1 MNARKTWAAA
11 IAVAAVGTLGL
22 AGCSGGSGGSGSDE
36 DTLTMWHNSTTGDG
50 KAYWE
55 EVGAAFEE
63 ETGVA
68 VNITSLQNEDL
79 DGKLQT
85 AANSGDMPDV
95 FLARGGGKT
104 AAMVDAGVVKDL
116 TDLISDDT
124 HTAIGDAAFSAFTI
138 DGSVYAVPAS
148 VLPEGI
154 FYSEDLFEAAGID
167 AAPTTFEELDTAVQ
181 KLKDSGTDPIAL
193 GAKAA
198 WPAAH
203 WYYSFAMRACS
214 QETLENIAVTMDFSD
229 GCWLSAAEQLDEF
242 AATEPFNK
250 GFLTTDAQ
258 EGAGSSAG
266 LVANHQAAMELMGGW
281 NVGVI
286 ASLTPDAQPLADL
299 GWFPLP
305 ATAEGEGDPTAMMGG
320 MDGFACSADSPP
332 ACEDFLNFII
342 QKEWQEKYA
351 VAFNSIPASAEA
363 QEAVT
368 DPSLLPI
375 MEAYNDAAYV
385 VLYLD
390 TLLGQNVGNALN
402 TAVVELLAGD
412 GTPQSIIDT
421 VTDAAARG

>member
-1 MNARKTWAAA
+1 
-11 IAVAAVGTLGL
+11 
-22 AGCSGGSGGSGSDE
+22 
-36 DTLTMWHNSTTGDG
+36 
-50 KAYWE
+50 
-55 EVGAAFEE
+55 
-63 ETGVA
+63 
-68 VNITSLQNEDL
+68 
-79 DGKLQT
+79 
-85 AANSGDMPDV
+85 
-95 FLARGGGKT
+95 
-104 AAMVDAGVVKDL
+104 
-116 TDLISDDT
+116 
-124 HTAIGDAAFSAFTI
+124 
-138 DGSVYAVPAS
+138 
-148 VLPEGI
+148 EGI

-167 AAPTTFEELDTAVQ
+167 AAPTTFDELDTAVQ

-229 GCWLSAAEQLDEF
+229 GCWLSAAEQLEEF